1 MSRLLTRKE
10 KQIIEGFCQ
19 LIVDNEKTLLSPFL
33 YANEHQWMA
42 KSWFRYSKSDGDR
55 DKQLAVSLLDPTTRE
70 IKRINIMTRPY
81 LHRVFIQLC
90 EAVYLNSVQVKGLI
104 EKLEQSEKAKT

>member
-19 LIVDNEKTLLSPFL
+19 LIVENEKTLVSPFL

-42 KSWFRYSKSDGDR
+42 KSWFRYAKDNP
-55 DKQLAVSLLDPTTRE
+55 DKQLALTLLDPETRE
-70 IKRINIMTRPY
+70 IKRINVMARPY
-81 LHRVFIQLC
+81 LHRVFMQLC

>member
-42 KSWFRYSKSDGDR
+42 KSWFRYSKNDGDR
-55 DKQLAVSLLDPTTRE
+55 DKILVVTLLDPETKQS
-70 IKRINIMTRPY
+70 KRVNVMPRPY
-81 LHRVFIQLC
+81 LHRVFMQLC
-90 EAVYLNSVQVKGLI
+90 EAVYLNSVQVKRLI
-104 EKLEQSEKAKT
+104 EKLQEIEKAKT